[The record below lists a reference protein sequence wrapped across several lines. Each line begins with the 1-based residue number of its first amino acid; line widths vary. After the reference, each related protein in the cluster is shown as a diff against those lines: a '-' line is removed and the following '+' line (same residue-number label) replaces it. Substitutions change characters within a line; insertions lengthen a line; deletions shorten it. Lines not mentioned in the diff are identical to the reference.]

1 MIDGLLRYGFAITI
15 LTLFNTS
22 VVLAQSVQ
30 DVFDEGGFCVARNV
44 SDNGQVVALSVQ
56 KQSGGISMSSDPD
69 AKYHL
74 PALWK
79 DGVLTPLDAGP
90 YTPALI
96 HGISA
101 DGSFVSGT
109 ARVSTEQTTAV
120 RWVDGK
126 LDLLNIPADNTS
138 NAYAYSVSADSSSVV
153 GSLSSPGSSSVVSS
167 LSLLNKSKT
176 GFIWNGEKFQ
186 KIMEPNIPEDVSSDG
201 GVVVGSNFFKGQLM
215 HAAVWDH
222 GQTYRLLGEAKVSV
236 AAAISNDGK
245 SILVEYQ
252 MWKPR
257 RQYGLKLIEDGHS
270 IDILPLGSED
280 PLAPILSGDGK
291 VITTTL
297 LDYNNLSKPRDVAIW
312 REANGWKKEHLTSL
326 LKQADIATTDWKLSV
341 ATGLSYDGSVIVGNG
356 EYKGEPMPWRI
367 DFSVD
372 SNKAI
377 VALCD

>member
-56 KQSGGISMSSDPD
+56 KQSGGISMSSDRD

-90 YTPALI
+90 YIPALI

-101 DGSFVSGT
+101 DGSVVSGT
-109 ARVSTEQTTAV
+109 ARISTEQTTAF

-126 LDLLNIPADNTS
+126 LDIVNIPADKTS
-138 NAYAYSVSADSSSVV
+138 NAYANSVSADSSSVV
-153 GSLSSPGSSSVVSS
+153 GSLS
-167 LSLLNKSKT
+167 LSKSKT
-176 GFIWNGEKFQ
+176 GFIWNGEKLQ

-201 GVVVGSNFFKGQLM
+201 GVVVGSNLFKGQLM

-222 GQTYRLLGEAKVSV
+222 GQTYRLLGDAKVSV
-236 AAAISNDGK
+236 AKAISNDGK
-245 SILVEYQ
+245 SILVEYH
-252 MWKPR
+252 MWEPR
-257 RQYGLKLIEDGHS
+257 RQYGLKLIEDGYS

-297 LDYNNLSKPRDVAIW
+297 VDYGNLGKPREVAIW

-356 EYKGEPMPWRI
+356 TYKGEQMPWRI